1 MKNTSFLCSEMPS
14 TRRQKVKARK
24 SRELDMLS
32 DIENMDILIGN
43 SDTNSI
49 ERELRNVYDGS
60 VETNRDHDSNERN
73 TQGSS
78 SQANEFRNIHDVHVG
93 RENSD
98 RDNLETLSSELNDR
112 ISREINGLIGTVN
125 VQIQR
130 TVEEAICR
138 QVLPQVQNVLREVQN
153 RDAFGPETKR
163 DQNRDLIALTARNK
177 GKSTKT
183 IRT

>member
-1 MKNTSFLCSEMPS
+1 MPS

-32 DIENMDILIGN
+32 DIENMDIVIGN

-60 VETNRDHDSNERN
+60 VETNRDHESNERN

-78 SQANEFRNIHDVHVG
+78 SQANEFRKFRNIHDAHVG

-112 ISREINGLIGTVN
+112 ISREINSLIGTVN

-130 TVEEAICR
+130 TVEEAICS

-153 RDAFGPETKR
+153 RDAFGPR
-163 DQNRDLIALTARNK
+163 DQETRL
-177 GKSTKT
+177 S
-183 IRT
+183 

>member
-1 MKNTSFLCSEMPS
+1 MLS

-24 SRELDMLS
+24 SRELDILS

-49 ERELRNVYDGS
+49 ERELRNVYNGS

-78 SQANEFRNIHDVHVG
+78 SQANEFRNIHDAHVG
-93 RENSD
+93 HENSD

-112 ISREINGLIGTVN
+112 ISREMNGLIGTVN

-130 TVEEAICR
+130 TVEEAICS
-138 QVLPQVQNVLREVQN
+138 QVLPQV
-153 RDAFGPETKR
+153 
-163 DQNRDLIALTARNK
+163 
-177 GKSTKT
+177 
-183 IRT
+183 